1 MYRTVWHT
9 VLKKHLIGIFFNKR
23 RVCDFCY
30 SELKQGQG
38 EQQQQQ
44 QQQHCVLE
52 EEGQQDHKNP
62 VNNNQEGSATSKP
75 NGLLSV
81 AVPPQEGKHAVA
93 TAAATAATAAATAAT
108 AATGEEDDEDED
120 VVTEI
125 CDNLEV
131 DKQTTG

>member
-1 MYRTVWHT
+1 LVIAQYC
-9 VLKKHLIGIFFNKR
+9 LEKLYNLFFNKR

-44 QQQHCVLE
+44 QHCVLE
-52 EEGQQDHKNP
+52 EEGQQDHKH
-62 VNNNQEGSATSKP
+62 QEGSATSKP
-75 NGLLSV
+75 NGLLSL
-81 AVPPQEGKHAVA
+81 AVPPLEGKHAA
-93 TAAATAATAAATAAT
+93 ATAAAATAAAATTAAATAATTAS
-108 AATGEEDDEDED
+108 TGEEDDEDED

-131 DKQTTG
+131 DKQATG

>member
-1 MYRTVWHT
+1 MSHSLEKTFN
-9 VLKKHLIGIFFNKR
+9 LFFNKL

-52 EEGQQDHKNP
+52 EEGQQQENKNP
-62 VNNNQEGSATSKP
+62 VNNNPEGFATSKP

-81 AVPPQEGKHAVA
+81 AVPQLEGKH
-93 TAAATAATAAATAAT
+93 AAATAAAATAVTAAAAAATAV
-108 AATGEEDDEDED
+108 TGEEDDEDED